1 MGCGILWTRRRE
13 LGPPRAGP
21 TGGRPQFTAPTIIT
35 TDQNNSSRKKE
46 PHVKFRCE
54 RDVLADA
61 LATAGRAATG
71 RTGSLPVLS
80 GVRIDLH
87 GDELRVTGTDL
98 ELTIQVA
105 VTVSGDS
112 DGATVLPAR
121 LAADIVR
128 SLETGAVTVEADQD
142 DARISAGRS
151 QFAVRP
157 LSLDDFPR
165 LPDAAADAV
174 TLPSATFGEALRQ
187 VARAASGDESRPIL
201 TGVLLAAEND
211 GLRLVATDS
220 YRLAVRDLPGTSVL
234 RTDQKVLVP
243 SRALNELARLL
254 PSSGEVTLRLGE
266 RDATFEIGGARL
278 STRLIEGEFPNYRQL
293 IPQQYPNRL
302 TVGREPLL
310 DAVRRVKLLAR
321 DSTPI
326 RLSMSPDALDLT
338 ATTQDIGQAA
348 ESLDAK
354 YEGAEMVVAFNPDYL
369 SAGVDAVTTDEVV
382 LETLDAMKPAVLRA
396 GEATDF
402 LYLLMP
408 VRVP

>member
-1 MGCGILWTRRRE
+1 M
-13 LGPPRAGP
+13 
-21 TGGRPQFTAPTIIT
+21 
-35 TDQNNSSRKKE
+35 
-46 PHVKFRCE
+46 KFRCE

-80 GVRIDLH
+80 GVRIELT
-87 GDELRVTGTDL
+87 GDALRVTGTDL
-98 ELTIQVA
+98 ELTIEVEI
-105 VTVSGDS
+105 TVSGDG

-128 SLETGAVTVEADQD
+128 SLESGAVTIDGDQD
-142 DARISAGRS
+142 EVRIAAGRS

-157 LSLDDFPR
+157 MSTDDFPR
-165 LPDAAADAV
+165 RAEPPGDVV
-174 TLPSATFGEALRQ
+174 TLPVGTFAEALRQ
-187 VARAASGDESRPIL
+187 VARAASSDESRPIL

-234 RTDQKVLVP
+234 RRDQRVLVP
-243 SRALNELARLL
+243 SRALNELVRLV
-254 PSSGEVTLRLGE
+254 PSSGEITLRLGE
-266 RDATFEIGGARL
+266 RDAMFDVGSARL
-278 STRLIEGEFPNYRQL
+278 ATRLIEGEFPNYRQL
-293 IPQQYPNRL
+293 IPQNYPNRL
-302 TVGREPLL
+302 TVGREALL

-326 RLSMSPDALDLT
+326 RLSMSPDSLELT

-348 ESLDAK
+348 ESVDAK

-369 SAGVDAVTTDEVV
+369 SAGVDAVPADEVV
-382 LETLDAMKPAVLRA
+382 LETLDAMKPAVLRGSEA
-396 GEATDF
+396 GDF

>member
-1 MGCGILWTRRRE
+1 M
-13 LGPPRAGP
+13 
-21 TGGRPQFTAPTIIT
+21 
-35 TDQNNSSRKKE
+35 
-46 PHVKFRCE
+46 
-54 RDVLADA
+54 
-61 LATAGRAATG
+61 
-71 RTGSLPVLS
+71 
-80 GVRIDLH
+80 
-87 GDELRVTGTDL
+87 
-98 ELTIQVA
+98 
-105 VTVSGDS
+105 
-112 DGATVLPAR
+112 LPAR

-254 PSSGEVTLRLGE
+254 SSSGEVTLRLGE
-266 RDATFEIGGARL
+266 RDATFEVGGARL

-369 SAGVDAVTTDEVV
+369 SAGVDAVTADEVV

-396 GEATDF
+396 GEASDF

>member
-1 MGCGILWTRRRE
+1 
-13 LGPPRAGP
+13 
-21 TGGRPQFTAPTIIT
+21 
-35 TDQNNSSRKKE
+35 
-46 PHVKFRCE
+46 VKFRCE

-87 GDELRVTGTDL
+87 GDELQITGTDL
-98 ELTIQVA
+98 ELTIQIH

-121 LAADIVR
+121 LVADIVR
-128 SLETGAVTVEADQD
+128 SLEAGAVTVESDQD

-266 RDATFEIGGARL
+266 RDATFEVGGARL

-302 TVGREPLL
+302 TVGRESLL

-369 SAGVDAVTTDEVV
+369 SAGVDAVTADEVV
-382 LETLDAMKPAVLRA
+382 LETLDAMKPAVLRS
-396 GEATDF
+396 GEASDF